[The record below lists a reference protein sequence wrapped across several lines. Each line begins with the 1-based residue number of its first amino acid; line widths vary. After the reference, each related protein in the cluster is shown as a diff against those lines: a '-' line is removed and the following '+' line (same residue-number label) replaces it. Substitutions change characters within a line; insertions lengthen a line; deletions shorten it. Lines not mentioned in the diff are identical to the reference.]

1 MSGDIVL
8 LIAGAMLAGFVQGI
22 SGFAFGMVA
31 MSIWVWGLEPGLA
44 AVMAVFGG
52 LSGQVF
58 TALTVRRSLQWPTL
72 WPFLAGAVLGVPL
85 GVALLPHLD
94 AALFKRVLG
103 GMLVIFCPAMLLSD
117 RIPHIRAGGR
127 VADALVGALGG
138 VMGGIGGFT
147 GVAPSL
153 WCTLRG
159 LDKDL
164 QRTVIQNFNLL
175 ALSASMAALVV
186 AGAVRADMLPLF
198 AIVLPALM
206 LPSLLGAR
214 VYKGL
219 SPLGFRR
226 VVLALLSCAGV
237 AMIAASL
244 PRGLA

>member
-8 LIAGAMLAGFVQGI
+8 LIVGAMVAGFVQGI

-31 MSIWVWGLEPGLA
+31 MSIWVWGLDPGLA

-52 LSGQVF
+52 LSGQMF
-58 TALTVRRSLQWPTL
+58 TALTVRRSLELPTL
-72 WPFLAGAVLGVPL
+72 WPFLAGALVGVPL

-94 AALFKRVLG
+94 AALFQGVLG
-103 GMLVIFCPAMLLSD
+103 TMLLVFCPAMLLSD
-117 RIPHIRAGGR
+117 RIPRIRAGGR
-127 VADALVGALGG
+127 VADALVGAVGG
-138 VMGGIGGFT
+138 LMGGIGGFT

-164 QRTVIQNFNLL
+164 QRTVIQNFNLA
-175 ALSASMAALVV
+175 ALSASMAALVA

-206 LPSLLGAR
+206 LPSLLGDR
-214 VYKGL
+214 VYRGL

-244 PRGLA
+244 PRSAA